1 VTKGLAQAIRD
12 LATLGRLSEDS
23 EEAIST
29 ILDPPEKDE
38 DEDKKDDSNAP
49 TKSTRR

>member
-1 VTKGLAQAIRD
+1 

-29 ILDPPEKDE
+29 ILDPPKKDE
-38 DEDKKDDSNAP
+38 DEETTENQP